1 MAQHAVDKIIIK
13 NFVKENLSM
22 KNVTHKNI
30 DGEVYED
37 ELYKL
42 VILSL
47 ERNKLFTRAFKR

>member
-1 MAQHAVDKIIIK
+1 
-13 NFVKENLSM
+13 M
-22 KNVTHKNI
+22 KNETHKNI